1 MAADDRFAD
10 GRAYLD
16 LLRPGGHGAVAATR
30 GAVPI
35 VFPVAFELIDDQVRF
50 EVSSPEDPD
59 PQLDGAV
66 VAFDTAHVDGTSGLQ
81 WHVHVLGVALAVGA
95 ELGGR
100 AARFTLS
107 TDLISGW
114 IGGD

>member
-1 MAADDRFAD
+1 MAPRDRSAD

-35 VFPVAFELIDDQVRF
+35 VFPVAFELVDDQLRF
-50 EVSSPEDPD
+50 EVSSPDDPD

-66 VAFDTAHVDGTSGLQ
+66 VAFDTAHIDETSGLQ
-81 WHVHVLGVALAVGA
+81 WHVHVLGVALQVRGR
-95 ELGGR
+95 LGG
-100 AARFTLS
+100 AARFVLPTE
-107 TDLISGW
+107 LISGW
-114 IGGD
+114 IGAS